1 MQTLA
6 EIETPESTSG
16 GQQLEPLAPKGYLD
30 YSKHQIVMEAGG
42 PIERSYRLHAC
53 EKEPWTVEFIEAIPQ
68 GSWFVDIGASTGPY
82 TLIAL
87 ANEIKVVAIEPAFE
101 SYRRLCRNLAHN
113 GALDK
118 AIVLC
123 CALASGFGYDWYH
136 YRDIR
141 AGAGSNMFGG
151 DRKITWHRQ
160 LIPTWTLDMVCN
172 GINGADAIYIKMDVD
187 GAEDGVL
194 AGGMETLVNPRVR
207 GLMLE
212 IPRVKEA
219 SITAMLT
226 ETGWQ
231 LLRRVD
237 NRNGV
242 QIGEIVYLW
251 MTRG

>member
-1 MQTLA
+1 MQTIA
-6 EIETPESTSG
+6 EIEKAESASG
-16 GQQLEPLAPKGYLD
+16 GAQMEKLAPISVLD
-30 YSKHQIVMEAGG
+30 YPKHKLLMEAGSG
-42 PIERSYRLHAC
+42 IERAYRLQAC

-141 AGAGSNMFGG
+141 AGAGSNVFGG

-172 GINGADAIYIKMDVD
+172 GINGDDAIYIKMDVD

-194 AGGMETLVNPRVR
+194 AGAVETLVNPRVR

-219 SITAMLT
+219 SVMGLLT

-231 LLRRVD
+231 LFRRVD
-237 NRNGV
+237 NRAGV
-242 QIGEIVYLW
+242 QIDQIVYLW